1 MTTDERL
8 LFDPTPVSQWV
19 EPVSETFPWLPASL
33 ATLAA
38 AAVLLAIYCCVSK
51 QDAAPEPMSDYDGDE
66 R

>member
-1 MTTDERL
+1 MTTEERL

-19 EPVSETFPWLPASL
+19 EPVSETFPWLSASL

-51 QDAAPEPMSDYDGDE
+51 RDATPEPMEYEGDD

>member
-1 MTTDERL
+1 MGRAGQRNIL
-8 LFDPTPVSQWV
+8 S
-19 EPVSETFPWLPASL
+19 WLPASL

-51 QDAAPEPMSDYDGDE
+51 RDAAPEPMEYEGDD